1 MKLLTW
7 LFFQDLLQNGGEDC
21 LHDCNYQE
29 GKCDWCGTDGWC
41 CRINSVGN
49 GCDGSFGGPG
59 SHQCAL
65 KPSKYM
71 SFWI

>member
-1 MKLLTW
+1 M
-7 LFFQDLLQNGGEDC
+7 QNGGEDC

-59 SHQCAL
+59 SHQCGL
-65 KPSKYM
+65 KPSKYICLSDYIYFL
-71 SFWI
+71 SFFI